1 MAIVDWVILIVL
13 ILSVVSAAKAGLI
26 LEVFYTGGAG
36 AGIAGGELGLSE
48 ADAMDGT
55 VDSFAVVEPG
65 TVVYRDGTGSD
76 DCGRHRG
83 KDRALV
89 GEVGGA
95 GLGGSDGGCG
105 IRSFERVCAGDD
117 RGDGDCRVLAERH
130 VVPAVALRSG
140 VPGDGAASRGCG
152 SCRTGRSDQERC
164 DRPAKGATRV
174 AEAGCMKR
182 IAVKHWNIAPARP
195 GSGKRFL

>member
-1 MAIVDWVILIVL
+1 MTIVDWVILIVL

-26 LEVFYTGGAG
+26 LEVFSLAG
-36 AGIAGGELGLSE
+36 LVLGLLVASWDYQKLTPWMGQWIHSPSWNEALSFIVMALGVMIVAGIAGRIVRWS
-48 ADAMDGT
+48 
-55 VDSFAVVEPG
+55 VKSV
-65 TVVYRDGTGSD
+65 
-76 DCGRHRG
+76 
-83 KDRALV
+83 
-89 GEVGGA
+89 
-95 GLGGSDGGCG
+95 GLGWADRMAGAAFGLVKGM
-105 IRSFERVCAGDD
+105 CAGDD

-130 VVPAVALRSG
+130 VVPAVALCSG
-140 VPGDGAASRGCG
+140 VSGDGATSRGCG

-164 DRPAKGATRV
+164 DRPAESAAGV